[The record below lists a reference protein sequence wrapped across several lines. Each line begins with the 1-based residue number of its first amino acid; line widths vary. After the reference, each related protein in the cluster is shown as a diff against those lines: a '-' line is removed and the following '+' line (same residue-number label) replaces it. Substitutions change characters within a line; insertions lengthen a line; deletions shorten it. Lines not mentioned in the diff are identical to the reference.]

1 MTIDSVQTTA
11 LYDAQFGES
20 AIRRSTHP
28 PSSEGDDAS
37 AGPVDGPYGPPP
49 IVPRE
54 SNYISDENLLAWLAM
69 KQDGLYS
76 DLRDHMDMSK
86 ARSKLMEDLN
96 HLKGQI
102 DAGGMSREEATAE
115 INRLLQAYE
124 GTEFEGPLNELF
136 AQPLG
141 ELAAVPGRAQDRMP
155 DLPDLPLM
163 DEDDYEIEMPAA
175 MATAMEDALAQEV
188 LKPLSSAIENKV
200 DALGRDDQLELIE
213 IQSLTADLREV
224 AQLASN
230 LIASSNQAA
239 NSIVGNIAR

>member
-1 MTIDSVQTTA
+1 MQ
-11 LYDAQFGES
+11 
-20 AIRRSTHP
+20 H
-28 PSSEGDDAS
+28 
-37 AGPVDGPYGPPP
+37 
-49 IVPRE
+49 
-54 SNYISDENLLAWLAM
+54 
-69 KQDGLYS
+69 
-76 DLRDHMDMSK
+76 H
-86 ARSKLMEDLN
+86 N
-96 HLKGQI
+96 HHKGQI
-102 DAGGMSREEATAE
+102 DAGGMSREEAPAE

-239 NSIVGNIAR
+239 TSIVGIIAR